1 MTTYYRVIDGELREL
16 TAEQYA
22 ALAPNKREGLRKWVV
37 DAQPTPAAN
46 QAVFDAGIVVGPVEA
61 HQTWGLR
68 AKTADE
74 LERDAIRGERGDIDA
89 IISSIDTQRAVTR
102 EQWDGYT
109 ANQLRAEQWR
119 DRQVLL
125 RLAKLLARQIKR
137 EAV

>member
-16 TAEQYA
+16 TAEHYA
-22 ALAPNKREGLRKWVV
+22 ALAPNKRDGLRLWVV
-37 DAQPTPAAN
+37 DPQPTPAAN

-68 AKTADE
+68 AKTEDE

-89 IISSIDTQRAVTR
+89 VISSINTQRAVTR

-125 RLAKLLARQIKR
+125 RLANLLARQIKR
-137 EAV
+137 EAL